1 MEYFSLPGRWMYHCY
16 FIPGRHLPSP
26 LLFVGRFLP
35 LLVFLHASLL
45 RPDPC
50 LSHPQPC
57 HILARIGH
65 TVRLGVLLPTKHP
78 ARVQNAL
85 NRALTSLKHQTGDG
99 VQPLLPYNLT
109 LEVVP
114 RSPLGGDPVSLSRCV
129 CQELVVR
136 GVSGVLTFPRSPE
149 ELINVDF
156 LSSFL
161 EIPFISLLEDLEPL
175 RNKNRYHLQ
184 MSVRLPPSSLANL
197 LLSVLR
203 RVEGGAEGE
212 GRREGGA
219 GGEEAGRGGV
229 ALVCPGWE
237 ERGEGLL
244 KHLETLRG
252 ANWHLLDIINLTN
265 AAGGQRGEEDR
276 RRGEEERTEDGRG
289 EETGA
294 ERSEKASDETRE
306 DKREAAVL
314 TLLSQHL
321 LRSPSPASV
330 LILGSDPECLSS
342 VLRCAQQLAPSF
354 PTLQWIMGNP
364 LSPDSLLSLGGPLG
378 LLAYGEVGRKPITF
392 YIRDAL
398 RLIGQAVTSASEV
411 RPDLA
416 LIQNL
421 VNCYDKPNI
430 EEVPSSGQYLARFLS
445 NTSFHGATGSV
456 RVVPALSQVLSSQ
469 LFHVWSL
476 KRGPLGQPSW
486 VTVAHWTT
494 GHLQLEEG
502 VLGLG
507 LGVGAGLGLGSAGR
521 AKSGSG
527 VQTGD
532 REGANQP
539 GGRWRPGL
547 KMEGRRLRVVTLVE
561 HPFVFTREVDE
572 DGMCPAGQLCLDPRT
587 NSSDLLESLFNQL
600 HQSNMTITTTDHNPT
615 EDLRKCCYGY
625 VIDLLEKLG
634 EDLKFTFDL
643 YIVGDGKYGA
653 MSSSGRWTG
662 LVGDLLSGTADMA
675 VTSFSINSARS
686 RVIDFTSP
694 FYSTSLGILVRSQ
707 DTAAPIGAF
716 MWPLHWSMWVGIFVT
731 LHLTALFL
739 TIYEWNSPF
748 GMTPHGRNR
757 LRVFSYS
764 SALNLCYA
772 ILFGRTVATKVK
784 RSDEWRERGTEGE
797 KRGEDDRRGR
807 RGQEDGKKDGRKMGG
822 DGRQWLSGLSRLSIN
837 RKTPK
842 CWTARFLMNLWA
854 IFCLLVL
861 SSYTANL
868 AAVMVGEKT
877 FQQLSGIHDEKL
889 HHPSRGFRFGTV
901 RESSAEDYMRK
912 SFSAMHDYMRRY
924 NQPTTPDGVDMLK
937 TDPPLLDAFIMD
949 KALLDYEVSIDAECK
964 LATVGKPFAIE
975 GYGIGVAQGSPLTAN
990 VSEFIGQYKSEGFMD
1005 LLHDKWYKVVP
1016 CGKRVFTSTENLSM
1030 GIDHFSGLFVMLCVG
1045 VVGAIFTLAAEHTFY
1060 HLALPRLRRSQTL
1073 TYWLHTSQKIHRA
1086 LNTPYE
1092 DVGKEL
1098 IGLDHSPSPCL
1109 SNSCSLHRHQQP
1121 PPSTP
1126 PSSPLP
1132 ATPPPPQPSSPARD
1146 TKRVHFD
1153 LESLHSYRLHTHT
1166 ASVRGRPGMVGR
1178 HDLGGCLRGL
1188 SPHISMHANGGPASA
1203 LASSGLVLP
1212 PLGSPDSQTFL
1223 WEGELQEVQGRIETF
1238 TAQLRDALARRAEIK
1253 TCLENQRMIQIQ
1265 AIAAKLQREKSQRLM
1280 VDRTNPEKEKTPE
1293 RENSPPSN
1301 LISCPDKDRDVNGED
1316 TKEREIL
1323 CTLQYR
1329 WY

>member
-1 MEYFSLPGRWMYHCY
+1 MCNF
-16 FIPGRHLPSP
+16 FIPRRIRPSP
-26 LLFVGRFLP
+26 FFTGRFLP
-35 LLVFLHASLL
+35 LLVFLHGFVLH
-45 RPDPC
+45 PDPC

-65 TVRLGVLLPTKHP
+65 AVRLGALLPTGQP

-85 NRALTSLKHQTGDG
+85 NRALTSLKHRAGEG
-99 VQPLLPYNLT
+99 ILPLLPYNLT
-109 LEVVP
+109 LEGVMSDTLFLPCLEVVS
-114 RSPLGGDPVSLSRCV
+114 RSPSGGDPVSLSRCV
-129 CQELVVR
+129 CQELVVQ
-136 GVSGVLTFPRSPE
+136 GVTGVLAFPRSPE
-149 ELINVDF
+149 EIIHIDF

-175 RNKNRYHLQ
+175 RVK
-184 MSVRLPPSSLANL
+184 VGP
-197 LLSVLR
+197 
-203 RVEGGAEGE
+203 
-212 GRREGGA
+212 
-219 GGEEAGRGGV
+219 
-229 ALVCPGWE
+229 
-237 ERGEGLL
+237 
-244 KHLETLRG
+244 
-252 ANWHLLDIINLTN
+252 
-265 AAGGQRGEEDR
+265 
-276 RRGEEERTEDGRG
+276 RTTQS
-289 EETGA
+289 EETN
-294 ERSEKASDETRE
+294 DETRE
-306 DKREAAVL
+306 DKREAEVL
-314 TLLSQHL
+314 SLLSRRL
-321 LRSPSPASV
+321 LRSASPLSSV
-330 LILGSDPECLSS
+330 VILGSDPECLSS
-342 VLRCAQQLAPSF
+342 VLRCAQRLAPSL

-378 LLAYGEVGRKPITF
+378 LLAYGEPITF

-398 RLIGQAVTSASEV
+398 RLIGQAVTSASEL

-421 VNCYDKPNI
+421 VNCYDKPNK

-445 NTSFHGATGSV
+445 NTSFQGSTGTV
-456 RVVPALSQVLSSQ
+456 HVAPALSQVLSSQ
-469 LFHVWSL
+469 LYHVWSL

-494 GHLQLEEG
+494 GRLQLDEG
-502 VLGLG
+502 V
-507 LGVGAGLGLGSAGR
+507 
-521 AKSGSG
+521 
-527 VQTGD
+527 
-532 REGANQP
+532 
-539 GGRWRPGL
+539 WRPGL
-547 KMEGRRLRVVTLVE
+547 QMSGRRLRVVTLVE

-572 DGMCPAGQLCLDPRT
+572 DGLCPAGQLCLDPRT
-587 NSSDLLESLFNQL
+587 NRSDLLDTLFSHL
-600 HQSNMTITTTDHNPT
+600 HQTNTTTTTTDHK
-615 EDLRKCCYGY
+615 DLRKCCYGY
-625 VIDLLEKLG
+625 VIDLLEKLS
-634 EDLKFTFDL
+634 EDLMFTFDL

-653 MSSSGRWTG
+653 MSSTGSWSG

-707 DTAAPIGAF
+707 DTSAPIGAF

-739 TIYEWNSPF
+739 TVYEWNSPF

-772 ILFGRTVATKVK
+772 ILFGRTVATK
-784 RSDEWRERGTEGE
+784 
-797 KRGEDDRRGR
+797 
-807 RGQEDGKKDGRKMGG
+807 
-822 DGRQWLSGLSRLSIN
+822 
-837 RKTPK
+837 TPK
-842 CWTARFLMNLWA
+842 CWTSRFLMNLWA

-877 FQQLSGIHDEKL
+877 FEQVSGIHDEKL

-990 VSEFIGQYKSEGFMD
+990 VSEFISRYKSEGYMD
-1005 LLHDKWYKVVP
+1005 ILHEKWYKVVP
-1016 CGKRVFTSTENLSM
+1016 CGKRVFTNTENLSM

-1060 HLALPRLRRSQTL
+1060 HLALPRLRRSHTL

-1086 LNTPYE
+1086 LNTPYK

-1098 IGLDHSPSPCL
+1098 IGLDH
-1109 SNSCSLHRHQQP
+1109 
-1121 PPSTP
+1121 
-1126 PSSPLP
+1126 
-1132 ATPPPPQPSSPARD
+1132 
-1146 TKRVHFD
+1146 K
-1153 LESLHSYRLHTHT
+1153 
-1166 ASVRGRPGMVGR
+1166 
-1178 HDLGGCLRGL
+1178 
-1188 SPHISMHANGGPASA
+1188 
-1203 LASSGLVLP
+1203 
-1212 PLGSPDSQTFL
+1212 
-1223 WEGELQEVQGRIETF
+1223 
-1238 TAQLRDALARRAEIK
+1238 
-1253 TCLENQRMIQIQ
+1253 
-1265 AIAAKLQREKSQRLM
+1265 
-1280 VDRTNPEKEKTPE
+1280 
-1293 RENSPPSN
+1293 
-1301 LISCPDKDRDVNGED
+1301 
-1316 TKEREIL
+1316 
-1323 CTLQYR
+1323 
-1329 WY
+1329 